1 MKYDD
6 YAGHDALGLAAL
18 VASGQATPAELLDAA
33 LARQAAVNPAIN
45 AVVRD
50 LAEPARR
57 QARAAP
63 PAAPGPFHGVPFL
76 LKDLFQDLRGVPS
89 SCGSRALAGTP
100 MPEDSDVV
108 RLWQQAGLVIFGK
121 TNTPEF
127 GSKNVTE
134 PTAFGPTRNPWDLTR
149 TPGGSSGGSAAAVA
163 AGIVPVAG
171 ASDGGGSIRIPAANC
186 GLFGLKPGRGRVS
199 MGPGIGEGMF
209 GAAVQG
215 VLSRSVRDSAAMLD
229 LLMTSE
235 PHAPY
240 AFARPARALL
250 EEVGRPTGRLRI
262 GWSVESPLGTP
273 VDAQAVAAVED
284 AARLLESLGHHVER
298 AAPAIDGM
306 QLCKDFL
313 QTWFC
318 QQAAL
323 IDHLHAMGV
332 GRARADFEFDTRIMA
347 AMGRGTP
354 APQLLTCEANW
365 QTYRRALADF
375 HGRYDLWLTPVLAAP
390 PLRIGANDTPPGLRL
405 AGEILL
411 ALGGARLLR
420 LSGMLE
426 EMIRKNLGWTP
437 YTQLANL
444 TGRPAMSVPLYWTP
458 DGLPM
463 GVQFVGPVDGE
474 AALVRLAAQ
483 LEAARPWFRKR
494 PDEALLLAAPAAS
507 RAR

>member
-18 VASGQATPAELLDAA
+18 VATREASPAELLDAA
-33 LARQAAVNPAIN
+33 LARQAAVNPSIN

-50 LAEPARR
+50 LAESARR
-57 QARAAP
+57 EVRATP
-63 PAAPGPFHGVPFL
+63 PAVPGPFHGVPFL

-89 SCGSRALAGTP
+89 SCGSRALAQVP
-100 MPEDSDVV
+100 APEDSDVV
-108 RLWQQAGLVIFGK
+108 RLWQRAGLVIFGK

-127 GSKNVTE
+127 GAKNVTE
-134 PTAFGPTRNPWDLTR
+134 PEVFGPTRNPWDLTR

-186 GLFGLKPGRGRVS
+186 GLFGLKPGRGRIS
-199 MGPGIGEGMF
+199 MGPSVGEGMF

-215 VLSRSVRDSAAMLD
+215 VISRSVRDSAAMLD
-229 LLMTSE
+229 LLMATD

-240 AFARPARALL
+240 AFARPQRPLL
-250 EEVGRPTGRLRI
+250 EEVGQPTGRMRI
-262 GWSVESPLGTP
+262 GYCVESPLGTP

-284 AARLLESLGHHVER
+284 AARLLESLGHHVEA
-298 AAPAIDGM
+298 AAPRLDGM

-323 IDHLHAMGV
+323 VDHLRANGAGHA
-332 GRARADFEFDTRIMA
+332 RRDFEFDTRIMA
-347 AMGRGTP
+347 AVGRGTP
-354 APQLLTCEANW
+354 GPQVIACEANW
-365 QTYRRALADF
+365 QVYRRALAAF
-375 HGRYDLWLTPVLAAP
+375 HGSYDLWLTPVLAAP
-390 PLRIGANDTPPGLRL
+390 PLRIGANATPRFMRL
-405 AGEILL
+405 AGEILM
-411 ALGGARLLR
+411 ALGGARLLQA
-420 LSGMLE
+420 SGFME
-426 EMIRKNLGWTP
+426 ELIRKNLGWTP
-437 YTQLANL
+437 FTQLANL

-458 DGLPM
+458 DGLPL

-474 AALVRLAAQ
+474 AALVRLASQ
-483 LEAARPWFRKR
+483 LEQARPWFRKR
-494 PDEALLLAAPAAS
+494 PDEARLLAPQPA
-507 RAR
+507 R